1 MSQVKTTIGS
11 EGMEELMKK
20 QLDDMSQ
27 LYILTTNGKENQIN
41 LSKHVDTNATIN
53 QSLVVHIYVI
63 RVSPKKNVIKKG
75 NLYFE

>member
-1 MSQVKTTIGS
+1 MSQARTTIGS
-11 EGMEELMKK
+11 EGVEEFMKK

-27 LYILTTNGKENQIN
+27 IYILTNNEKENQIN

-63 RVSPKKNVIKKG
+63 KVSPKKYVIKKK